1 MALHID
7 NPKAAEL
14 ALQLAQHTGETVD
27 EATIRALEERLA
39 RTSAEKPAV
48 ENQEASSEGV
58 AERLM
63 AIGRHFSSLPDVEV
77 FDPDEWLYDEHG
89 LPH

>member
-14 ALQLAQHTGETVD
+14 ALQLAQHTGESVD

-39 RTSAEKPAV
+39 RTSDEKDLERRGP
-48 ENQEASSEGV
+48 SEEGL

-63 AIGRHFSSLPDVEV
+63 EIGRRCAALPTLDTRS
-77 FDPDEWLYDEHG
+77 DDEILGYDENG
-89 LPH
+89 LFS